1 MSEIV
6 VTQRSKPIEIPINR
20 YSYALP
26 FSNSDKYLFELT
38 FKYGKKQKIIRKI
51 EENKTVEILSS
62 KDKISFHK
70 LTDFKVKVYVIPN
83 DNFGD
88 LELYGEIDNEL
99 SSFTKTNKKIYIEF
113 IRNPIG
119 FALCTCTVVIN
130 DNYGYSISPPF

>member
-26 FSNSDKYLFELT
+26 FSNSDKYLFELI

-113 IRNPIG
+113 IKNPIG